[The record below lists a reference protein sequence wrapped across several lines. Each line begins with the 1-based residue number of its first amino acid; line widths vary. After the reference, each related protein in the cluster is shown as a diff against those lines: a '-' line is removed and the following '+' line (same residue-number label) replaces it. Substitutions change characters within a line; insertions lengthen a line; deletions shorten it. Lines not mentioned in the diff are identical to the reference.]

1 MSKSRV
7 KVIQKI
13 REKILE
19 LTELVIQKMIKRKW
33 KVAEWLP
40 EKEGKKKLKNAENKK
55 VMRSYKRCRYVKIW
69 SFLYV
74 QSGYPYD
81 KALTNGFWFSC
92 WSEK

>member
-40 EKEGKKKLKNAENKK
+40 EKGGKKKLKNAENKK
-55 VMRSYKRCRYVKIW
+55 VMRSYTLYHYVKI
-69 SFLYV
+69 
-74 QSGYPYD
+74 
-81 KALTNGFWFSC
+81 
-92 WSEK
+92 

>member
-7 KVIQKI
+7 KVKI

-19 LTELVIQKMIKRKW
+19 LTELVIQKTIKRKW

-55 VMRSYKRCRYVKIW
+55 VRL
-69 SFLYV
+69 F
-74 QSGYPYD
+74 
-81 KALTNGFWFSC
+81 LTN
-92 WSEK
+92 

>member
-13 REKILE
+13 RE
-19 LTELVIQKMIKRKW
+19 LTELVIQKTIKRKW

-55 VMRSYKRCRYVKIW
+55 VTL
-69 SFLYV
+69 FN
-74 QSGYPYD
+74 
-81 KALTNGFWFSC
+81 AN
-92 WSEK
+92 